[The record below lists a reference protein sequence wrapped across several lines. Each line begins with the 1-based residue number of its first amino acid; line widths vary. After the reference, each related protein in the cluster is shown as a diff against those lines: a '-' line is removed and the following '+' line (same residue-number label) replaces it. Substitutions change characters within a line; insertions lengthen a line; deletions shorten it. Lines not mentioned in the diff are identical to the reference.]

1 MPHPLEEWLP
11 NDAPWARL
19 STAVLEK
26 QCTIRNLP
34 TTGHSKDLVQRLSAY
49 SQAEMNTSDNKRL
62 HSWLTWPV
70 NRASYEICDERLWH
84 NHAWEK
90 REPVTVS
97 IDTVLQCDC
106 PVIIL
111 RFVLNCPEPY
121 LWQRA
126 LLPSELQTIYQHSH
140 AIRAFG
146 PNNSEIQ
153 IGICMLCFRDY
164 NQSLD
169 KVYHCLQCGRGMHS
183 QCSFNSWRVRKPMR
197 EDTCWICYDIEW
209 DIEKFSWSNRVLPA
223 APSTAPAVPAQNES
237 AVNATRELIQPHQ
250 ATRTPRT
257 PRRYY
262 PAPLRISTGNFPG
275 FRPGYRLH
283 AALLTPITTLQCT
296 GKAQS
301 KPSGSNES
309 IPSPDDPALIWKGAP
324 RTCEQQHQE
333 KKRQQTALLNLSAT
347 PSHVLF
353 ALNPSEGNMKPL
365 EVATARDTARIPAG
379 DSASPRASSS
389 AVQAL
394 ASSAVTTTA
403 QHNQAD
409 TTSISAHNPSI
420 AGGISHAPQVSVNST
435 TATSTKSADATSAQ
449 QTTSIATDN
458 PASPSAP
465 LPTDHSASTPVLSSL
480 GMHACGDH
488 TKAMELVLEC
498 SRLAKKSVEIQKK
511 SEREAKRRKKRR
523 REMKK
528 TKRKSKKKVKRL
540 EKKIE
545 SLEKEVLKAL
555 AGPEVV

>member
-34 TTGHSKDLVQRLSAY
+34 TTGHSEDLVQRLSAY
-49 SQAEMNTSDNKRL
+49 SQAERNTSDIKRL
-62 HSWLTWPV
+62 YPWLTEPD
-70 NRASYEICDERLWH
+70 NRALYQDAEKEAHCVRLQVV
-84 NHAWEK
+84 
-90 REPVTVS
+90 RVVDQPV
-97 IDTVLQCDC
+97 
-106 PVIIL
+106 IL

-126 LLPSELQTIYQHSH
+126 LLPSELQTIYQPSH

-146 PNNSEIQ
+146 LNNSEIQ

-164 NQSLD
+164 DQSLD

-183 QCSFNSWRVRKPMR
+183 QCSFNPWRVRKPMR

-209 DIEKFSWSNRVLPA
+209 DIEMFSWRNRVLPA
-223 APSTAPAVPAQNES
+223 APSTAPAVPTQHES
-237 AVNATRELIQPHQ
+237 AVDATRELIQ
-250 ATRTPRT
+250 RTEPEDDDSKT
-257 PRRYY
+257 
-262 PAPLRISTGNFPG
+262 LSSSSDEDSEDSNEKG
-275 FRPGYRLH
+275 
-283 AALLTPITTLQCT
+283 AALSTSIQ
-296 GKAQS
+296 
-301 KPSGSNES
+301 SNES
-309 IPSPDDPALIWKGAP
+309 IPSPDDPALTWKGTT
-324 RTCEQQHQE
+324 RTREQQQQE

-347 PSHVLF
+347 PSHVLP
-353 ALNPSEGNMKPL
+353 ALNPGEGNIKPS
-365 EVATARDTARIPAG
+365 EVATARNTARIPAG
-379 DSASPRASSS
+379 DSASPRESSS

-403 QHNQAD
+403 QHNRAD
-409 TTSISAHNPSI
+409 TTSTSAHDPSI
-420 AGGISHAPQVSVNST
+420 AGSISHAPQVSVNSS

-465 LPTDHSASTPVLSSL
+465 VPTDHSASTPILSSS
-480 GMHACGDH
+480 GTHACGDH

-498 SRLAKKSVEIQKK
+498 SRLAKKSVEIRKK
-511 SEREAKRRKKRR
+511 SEREAKRRKKHR

-528 TKRKSKKKVKRL
+528 TKKKSKKEVKRL
-540 EKKIE
+540 EKRIE

>member
-70 NRASYEICDERLWH
+70 NRASYEVAALAAGKARLQVVRVVD
-84 NHAWEK
+84 K
-90 REPVTVS
+90 PV
-97 IDTVLQCDC
+97 
-106 PVIIL
+106 IL

-237 AVNATRELIQPHQ
+237 AVNATRELIQ
-250 ATRTPRT
+250 RTEPEDDDSKT
-257 PRRYY
+257 
-262 PAPLRISTGNFPG
+262 LSSSSDEDSEDSEEKS
-275 FRPGYRLH
+275 
-283 AALLTPITTLQCT
+283 AALSTSIQ
-296 GKAQS
+296 
-301 KPSGSNES
+301 SNES